1 MRFNLDKAMGIHET
15 ALYVR
20 AKRSAIISSNL
31 ANSDTPDYKSRDI
44 DFREVLKNAEA
55 RSSGGTMKTTNPKHI
70 QPGGYDAASAELL
83 YRQPYQPSVDG
94 NTVDA
99 QIEKAK
105 FAENS
110 MQYQTTLSFLTGK
123 FKKLTSAIKG
133 E

>member
-20 AKRSAIISSNL
+20 ARRSATLSSNL
-31 ANSDTPDYKSRDI
+31 ANSDTPNYKARDI
-44 DFREVLKNAEA
+44 DFRQVLKNADA
-55 RSSGGTMKTTNPKHI
+55 RSSGGAIRTTNAK
-70 QPGGYDAASAELL
+70 
-83 YRQPYQPSVDG
+83 YRQPFQTSIDG

-99 QIEKAK
+99 QMEKAK

-110 MQYQTTLSFLTGK
+110 MQYQSSLSFLTGK
-123 FKKLTSAIKG
+123 IKAITSAIKG

>member
-1 MRFNLDKAMGIHET
+1 MRFNLDKAMGIHES

-20 AKRSAIISSNL
+20 ARRSAIISSNL
-31 ANSDTPDYKSRDI
+31 ANSDTPNYKAKDI
-44 DFREVLKNAEA
+44 DFRQVLQNANA
-55 RSSGGTMKTTNPKHI
+55 QNSGGSIKTTNAKHI
-70 QPGGYDAASAELL
+70 QPGGYNASTAELL
-83 YRQPYQPSVDG
+83 YRNPYQPSIDG

-110 MQYQTTLSFLTGK
+110 MQYQSTLGFLTGK
-123 FKKLTSAIKG
+123 FKALKSAITG

>member
-1 MRFNLDKAMGIHET
+1 MRFNLDKAMGIHES

-20 AKRSAIISSNL
+20 ARRSAVLSSNL
-31 ANSDTPDYKSRDI
+31 ANSDTPNYQARDI
-44 DFREVLKNAEA
+44 DFRQVLKNANA
-55 RSSGGTMKTTNPKHI
+55 HSSGGGMRTTNAKHI
-70 QPGGYDAASAELL
+70 QPGGYSASSAELL
-83 YRQPYQPSVDG
+83 YRQPFQASIDG

-110 MQYQTTLSFLTGK
+110 MQYQSSLSFLTGK
-123 FKKLTSAIKG
+123 IKAITSAIKG